1 MTRRSAWT
9 RPRRSVTWCRSR
21 TRRCLSARPS
31 IELRPSGTVSS
42 SRLVTGGEPGPA
54 AVRPGARVSGLY
66 EHVLALSLVAG
77 DGHLA
82 ALGVAVAAA
91 QLALGA
97 YLVERPAALDRNG
110 AGRNVDAQVDV
121 ARLAAVPVTVL
132 QLGGVGQDVGEVAVR
147 AVTDGGEG
155 DVEAPGAADAVPKP
169 PLEVDAEPDL
179 EGIGALDDRV
189 VHVLV
194 VDVEDVGIPV
204 RPQVPPGRQQDLG
217 GAVEPVGQ
225 FRRDRCR
232 GFGRRLSNGC
242 G

>member
-31 IELRPSGTVSS
+31 IELRPSGTMSS
-42 SRLVTGGEPGPA
+42 SRLLPGRTRARGRAAGGPG
-54 AVRPGARVSGLY
+54 SGLY

-82 ALGVAVAAA
+82 ALVVAVAAA
-91 QLALGA
+91 QLELRTH
-97 YLVERPAALDRNG
+97 LVEGAAG
-110 AGRNVDAQVDV
+110 IGRNRARRHGDAQVDV
-121 ARLAAVPVTVL
+121 ARLAAVPVTDL
-132 QLGGVGQDVGEVAVR
+132 QLGGVGQDVGEVEVR
-147 AVTDGGEG
+147 TITDGGEA

-179 EGIGALDDRV
+179 EGVGALDDGV
-189 VHVLV
+189 VDVLV
-194 VDVEDVGIPV
+194 VDVEDVGVPV